1 VAVTASPGAAPTADC
16 TRAAGIE
23 FEQSRTKRGMNDQ
36 VDGIRKDNCSCRSP
50 ESWRHEG
57 PDMLVEFIFDY
68 PSPYAYLASTQ
79 LGRLGVPVRYEPV
92 GIVDVMRRVNN
103 QPSPACP
110 PKARYAGID
119 AARWAHRYGV
129 PFEINQA
136 FLTALGTGTF
146 DHQILT
152 RGALPVRSQALNDT
166 HHAGGKHIGR
176 CGQGGS
182 STRRKRCP
190 CRTAMPRSTRKAR
203 I

>member
-1 VAVTASPGAAPTADC
+1 M
-16 TRAAGIE
+16 R
-23 FEQSRTKRGMNDQ
+23 
-36 VDGIRKDNCSCRSP
+36 
-50 ESWRHEG
+50 
-57 PDMLVEFIFDY
+57 VEFVFDY

-79 LGRLGVPVRYEPV
+79 LESLGVPVGYEPI
-92 GIVDVMRRVNN
+92 GIVEVMKRVDN

-110 PKARYAGID
+110 PKARCAGID

-176 CGQGGS
+176 CGQDARQFHPQEALSLSHRDAPLHQEGS
-182 STRRKRCP
+182 NLIDDASALADQPLTD
-190 CRTAMPRSTRKAR
+190 AMQSL
-203 I
+203 